1 MESTRYHTESI
12 VDLWAELLPLLRAH
26 WEELAPWQDIPLN
39 PDPEFYEAMETAG
52 MLYAYTVRVD
62 GVLAGYGIYIVRTH
76 PHSRDSTQAYQD
88 ALYVSPGYR
97 RGGIGRDLIEYADRE
112 LAKEGAEVV
121 YQHVKK
127 AHDFGR
133 LLESIG
139 YEYVEKIYA
148 KRIG

>member
-1 MESTRYHTESI
+1 MEAAQYQTESI
-12 VDLWAELLPLLRAH
+12 ADIWAELMPLLCAH
-26 WEELAPWQDIPLN
+26 WDELAPWQDIPLN
-39 PDPEFYEAMETAG
+39 PDPEFYGAMETAG
-52 MLYAYTVRVD
+52 MLFVYTARVH
-62 GVLAGYGIYIVRTH
+62 GVLAGYGIYVMRTH
-76 PHSRDSTQAYQD
+76 PHSQGSMQAYQD
-88 ALYVSPGYR
+88 ALYVSPAYR
-97 RGGIGRDLIEYADRE
+97 HRGLGRGLIEYADQE

-133 LLESIG
+133 LLESMG

>member
-1 MESTRYHTESI
+1 MSDTQYQIESI
-12 VDLWAELLPLLRAH
+12 VDLWAEMVPLLRDH

-39 PDPEFYEAMETAG
+39 PNPEFYGAMETAG
-52 MLYAYTVRVD
+52 MLFLYTARVH
-62 GVLAGYGIYIVRTH
+62 GELAGYGIYIVRPH
-76 PHSRDSTQAYQD
+76 PHSQESVQAYQD
-88 ALYVSPGYR
+88 AIYVSPEYR
-97 RGGIGRDLIEYADRE
+97 RNGIGRGLIVYADRE
-112 LAKEGAEVV
+112 LAREGAQVV

-133 LLESIG
+133 LLESMG